1 MFEFKDKHL
10 GARILEEFSAV
21 SKTLDDVHKKSSDA
35 KSLSSDAV
43 DNTEVAIKKIDKLKK
58 VVEDGATKAQLDSV
72 LKTLNRVD
80 FDDVVESVKSLKRSV
95 DRIEASKVRSVG
107 GDERISRGKRRSE
120 SENDDG
126 VTGARRRSRSTS
138 NDVTLLS
145 SSSDRKKRKKSS
157 SKKRSRSSSTSSVE
171 IEVADDKVLA
181 SMERN
186 VGKLL
191 GSVDQLESRL
201 KIPLALLSHD
211 RHINWC
217 FDMRCAQPRSAF

>member
-1 MFEFKDKHL
+1 MKVSFFFVLFSLKDKQL

-21 SKTLDDVHKKSSDA
+21 NKTLDDVHKKSSDA

-43 DNTEVAIKKIDKLKK
+43 DNTEVAIKKIEKLKK
-58 VVEDGATKAQLDSV
+58 VVEDGPTKAQLDSV

-80 FDDVVESVKSLKRSV
+80 FDDVVDSVKSLKRSV
-95 DRIEASKVRSVG
+95 DKIDASKTRCS

-138 NDVTLLS
+138 NDVIVLS
-145 SSSDRKKRKKSS
+145 STSDRKKRKKSS

-171 IEVADDKVLA
+171 NDVADDKVLA

-201 KIPLALLSHD
+201 KMLL
-211 RHINWC
+211 RLL
-217 FDMRCAQPRSAF
+217 